1 MLMFFFS
8 RIFFGGLVR
17 SFLVRFFFLVRFVF
31 LVVRFF
37 FSVKTFLGSEIFEL
51 EVRFRFFLVGLDR
64 DSMVSLVSFI
74 FSGGSRMDVLLKV
87 LYYER

>member
-31 LVVRFF
+31 LVRFF
-37 FSVKTFLGSEIFEL
+37 FLVKTFLGSEIFEL

>member
-31 LVVRFF
+31 LVRFF

-51 EVRFRFFLVGLDR
+51 EVRFRFFLVGLDW

>member
-8 RIFFGGLVR
+8 RIFFGGSVR
-17 SFLVRFFFLVRFVF
+17 LFLVRFFFLVRFVF
-31 LVVRFF
+31 LVRFF

>member
-31 LVVRFF
+31 LVRFF

-64 DSMVSLVSFI
+64 DLMVSLISFI